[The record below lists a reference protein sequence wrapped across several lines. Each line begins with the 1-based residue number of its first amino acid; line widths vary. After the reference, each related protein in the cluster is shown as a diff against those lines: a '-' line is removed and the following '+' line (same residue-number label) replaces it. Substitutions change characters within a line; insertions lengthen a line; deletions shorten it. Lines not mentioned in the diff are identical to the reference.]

1 MVNFLLEILPVILVA
16 FSSLYLFISKRWRW
30 NVIVLAI
37 QYVAVFWMILQVW
50 TLGLAVV
57 KLISGWMA
65 GAILG
70 SSLQIDHSAETSDS
84 LSEKRFKIV
93 LIVIIWIIVYSISP
107 QLQNWLPI
115 SDNLIL
121 GATILIVTGIL
132 QFGISSNPVRVIFG
146 LLTSFS
152 GFEVI
157 YAGIE
162 SSTMVAGFLAIIT
175 LGIALAGALFI
186 QQQEGEIV

>member
-1 MVNFLLEILPVILVA
+1 MVIFFIEYLPIIIVA
-16 FSSLYLFISKRWRW
+16 LSSLFLFVSKNWRW

-70 SSLQIDHSAETSDS
+70 SSLQMENSVTKDDS
-84 LSEKRFKIV
+84 ISEKRFKIV
-93 LIVIIWIIVYSISP
+93 LIIIIWIILYSITP
-107 QLQNWLPI
+107 QLQEWLPVP
-115 SDNLIL
+115 DNLII

-132 QFGISSNPVRVIFG
+132 QFAITSNPIRVIIG

-162 SSTMVAGFLAIIT
+162 NSIVVAGFRVIIT
-175 LGIALAGALFI
+175 LGIALTGALFI

>member
-70 SSLQIDHSAETSDS
+70 SSLQLDHSAETSDS
-84 LSEKRFKIV
+84 LSEKRFKVV

-107 QLQNWLPI
+107 QLQKWLPI

-132 QFGISSNPVRVIFG
+132 QFSISTNPVRVIFG

-162 SSTMVAGFLAIIT
+162 SSIMVAGFLAVIT

>member
-1 MVNFLLEILPVILVA
+1 MLNIFIEFLPIIIVA
-16 FSSLYLFISKRWRW
+16 LSSLFLFVSKSWRW

-70 SSLQIDHSAETSDS
+70 SSLQMENSITKDDS
-84 LSEKRFKIV
+84 ISEKRFKIV
-93 LIVIIWIIVYSISP
+93 LIVIIWIIIYSITP
-107 QLQNWLPI
+107 QLQKWLPVPN
-115 SDNLIL
+115 NLII
-121 GATILIVTGIL
+121 GATILIVTGIM
-132 QFGISSNPVRVIFG
+132 QFAITSNPIRVIFG

-162 SSTMVAGFLAIIT
+162 NSIVVAGFLVIIS
-175 LGIALAGALFI
+175 LGIALTGALFI

>member
-16 FSSLYLFISKRWRW
+16 FSSLYLFISKKWRL

-70 SSLQIDHSAETSDS
+70 SSLQLDHSAETSDS
-84 LSEKRFKIV
+84 KSEKRFKIV

-107 QLQNWLPI
+107 QLQKWLPI
-115 SDNLIL
+115 SNNLIL
-121 GATILIVTGIL
+121 GAAILIATGIL

-162 SSTMVAGFLAIIT
+162 SSIMVAGFLAIIT